1 MIVRKCFAFALARE
15 REEGAYAPLR
25 AEAQPAALGG
35 RRGEGCGPPPAMIVR
50 KCFAFALARE
60 REEGAYAPL
69 RAEAQPAALGGKRG
83 KVVGL
88 LPQ

>member
-15 REEGAYAPLR
+15 REEGAD
-25 AEAQPAALGG
+25 
-35 RRGEGCGPPPAMIVR
+35 
-50 KCFAFALARE
+50 
-60 REEGAYAPL
+60 APL